1 MKRLLTIILAVF
13 SVLTISAET
22 QQESNKRVRY
32 KDGPAYIYRISLAD
46 KQGTGFSLDHPTR
59 FL

>member
-1 MKRLLTIILAVF
+1 MKGSYQVIVG
-13 SVLTISAET
+13 
-22 QQESNKRVRY
+22 NKRVRY